1 VNLTSYVS
9 FVLHRTKKHGEDA
22 PETANL
28 YFSYGKALLENAI
41 SQASVLGKE
50 QPENGDEAEG
60 KRV

>member
-1 VNLTSYVS
+1 MCLSS
-9 FVLHRTKKHGEDA
+9 HRTRKQGEDA

>member
-1 VNLTSYVS
+1 VVLTRYVS
-9 FVLHRTKKHGEDA
+9 FVHRTKKHGEDA

-50 QPENGDEAEG
+50 QPENGDEAEE